1 MPLHLEKPILYL
13 ITSGRTTPARNP
25 ESEEFTPVLSLIEAA
40 VAAKIQLVQI
50 REKQLSARA
59 LFELALRGSAL
70 TRGTATRLIIN
81 DRADIAS
88 AAGADGVHL
97 RTSSLEA
104 RVIRNAFPEDL
115 LIGVSAHS
123 LAEARGAREGGADF
137 AVLGPIFDTQSKR
150 AYGPP
155 LGLAQLHEAAR
166 DLAPFPLLAL
176 GGIDVE
182 NVHAALREGAAGVAA
197 IRLFADPNSLEAV
210 TRAIRTHGNQGR
222 AS

>member
-1 MPLHLEKPILYL
+1 MSLNLEKPILYL
-13 ITSGRTTPARNP
+13 ITSGRTRQTRNP
-25 ESEEFTPVLSLIEAA
+25 ESEEFTSVLSLIKAA

-50 REKQLSARA
+50 REKQLSGRS
-59 LFELALRGSAL
+59 LFELALRAAAL

-97 RTSSLEA
+97 TTSSLEA
-104 RVIRNAFPEDL
+104 RVVRNAFPKDL

-123 LAEARGAREGGADF
+123 LAEAREAREGAADF
-137 AVLGPIFDTQSKR
+137 AVLGPIFDTPSKR

-166 DLAPFPLLAL
+166 DLAPFPLIAL
-176 GGIDVE
+176 GGIDIE
-182 NVHAALREGAAGVAA
+182 NAHAALREGAAGVAA

-210 TRAIRTHGNQGR
+210 TRASRNQGNQGR